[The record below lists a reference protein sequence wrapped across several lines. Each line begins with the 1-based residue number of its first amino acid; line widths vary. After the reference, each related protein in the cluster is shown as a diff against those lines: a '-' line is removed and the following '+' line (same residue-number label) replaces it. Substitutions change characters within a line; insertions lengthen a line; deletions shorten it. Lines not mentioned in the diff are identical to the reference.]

1 MPKIIGQAEQQ
12 KALKDITSALKEVAI
27 VNAFLQAKN
36 PSGKYTVTFTDAS
49 NEKHHCSLFTPDKE
63 DLDLLVLN
71 YKDQLKT
78 KILKLA
84 EDYRIALEPEEQ
96 MMLDDSFPSEENAAP
111 SSASVEAQSSYF
123 GSVPSPDD
131 KG

>member
-12 KALKDITSALKEVAI
+12 RALKDITSALKEVAI
-27 VNAFLQAKN
+27 VNTFLQANN

-63 DLDLLVLN
+63 ELDLLVLN
-71 YKDQLKT
+71 YKDQLKA

-84 EDYRIALEPEEQ
+84 DEYRIALEPTEQIMLEDPAQAEEE
-96 MMLDDSFPSEENAAP
+96 DAH
-111 SSASVEAQSSYF
+111 ASVWENQRTDFSDAT
-123 GSVPSPDD
+123 
-131 KG
+131 

>member
-1 MPKIIGQAEQQ
+1 MPKIIDQAAQQ
-12 KALKDITSALKEVAI
+12 KALKDIVSALKEVAI
-27 VNAFLQAKN
+27 VNAFLQAHN

-49 NEKHHCSLFTPDKE
+49 KEKHHCSLYTPDKE
-63 DLDLLVLN
+63 ELDLLVLN

-96 MMLDDSFPSEENAAP
+96 IMLDDSFTSEDNAVPSSAPVEPQVPYFGSAP
-111 SSASVEAQSSYF
+111 SS
-123 GSVPSPDD
+123 DD
-131 KG
+131 RG